1 MIISGMRCQY
11 LRERERS
18 YQNKKSFT
26 GGILEIFTGHGPL
39 WRLNIGNE
47 LFLKVFIIWS
57 SQQNTSGL
65 LLLIIV
71 GSDIFLEGFPLSIEV
86 SVLIDCGLGPA
97 VGRRLSLETVP
108 GGQMGGERGDTNTQ
122 KLSTWGN
129 SAPLSLGSSVI
140 FYLELNKQ
148 LSKSRAVTFKPER
161 RSLKFKVYG
170 DPLKET

>member
-11 LRERERS
+11 LPERERS

-140 FYLELNKQ
+140 FYN
-148 LSKSRAVTFKPER
+148 KSRGVTFKPGR
-161 RSLKFKVYG
+161 RSLKFKVYR
-170 DPLKET
+170 DQ